1 MAVIKGNIFV
11 RGARGRV
18 GNLIYRIRYGIQE
31 LYAMPRK
38 SKKKPSPAQKAQR
51 LLMTM
56 ANGYA
61 KRLKTNEQM
70 RLFYEE
76 MARKR
81 GFTNAYHAAISHYLT
96 SPKLLQVDFSDYLAK
111 AGDRI
116 VFKPTAWD
124 KVESVEVV
132 LKDAAGEVIESGLAR
147 NDGSGWWTYLVQTS
161 HADVP
166 AATVVFEIHDDLPR
180 TRAREVAVPA

>member
-51 LLMTM
+51 LLMKM
-56 ANGYA
+56 ANGFA
-61 KRLKTNEQM
+61 KQLKTNEQM

-81 GFTNAYHAAISHYLT
+81 HFTNAYHAAISHCLT
-96 SPKLLQVDFSDYLAK
+96 NPKLLRVDFSDYLAQ

-124 KVESVEVV
+124 KVESVKVMI
-132 LKDAAGEVIESGLAR
+132 KDARGEVIEGGWAQT
-147 NDGSGWWTYLVQTS
+147 DGSGWWTYLVQTS
-161 HADVP
+161 HAEAP
-166 AATVVFEIHDDLPR
+166 GATVVFEIRDDLDHLK
-180 TRAREVAVPA
+180 ACEVAIPA